1 MYSIPGVTGH
11 LVYELENFDG
21 EIKHSVKDRVKLAC
35 EAAGITVDVAN
46 GVFMTDVH
54 SYSLNEIKMSEV
66 KGKDYRNKEGYYALK
81 DLQKELEKESK
92 KVVGIKP
99 EVDVAETAKNAP
111 ADKGVDFVDDDPT
124 DNVTSMTK
132 PAPVAYKAED
142 AADYQDDEP
151 DEPEVDDD
159 VQSKA
164 KRKSKSKPN

>member
-1 MYSIPGVTGH
+1 MKRI
-11 LVYELENFDG
+11 
-21 EIKHSVKDRVKLAC
+21 
-35 EAAGITVDVAN
+35 
-46 GVFMTDVH
+46 
-54 SYSLNEIKMSEV
+54 
-66 KGKDYRNKEGYYALK
+66 
-81 DLQKELEKESK
+81 K

-111 ADKGVDFVDDDPT
+111 ADKGVDFVDEDPM
-124 DNVTSMTK
+124 DNVESMFKNK
-132 PAPVAYKAED
+132 PADYKHED